1 MRINVNK
8 DILRSH
14 FNVNKK
20 ITFIQ
25 KNKIFVSRNQRAMC
39 LFAIFHRLTFI
50 FKGLINN
57 QGVFKYTIYSITM
70 LLKILSLLEN
80 SK

>member
-1 MRINVNK
+1 MYIK
-8 DILRSH
+8 IYKH
-14 FNVNKK
+14 HTHANKK
-20 ITFIQ
+20 NNIYSEVQ
-25 KNKIFVSRNQRAMC
+25 QNKIFVSRNQRAMC

-50 FKGLINN
+50 FKGLIYN
-57 QGVFKYTIYSITM
+57 QGVFKYTIYSIAM

>member
-1 MRINVNK
+1 MQI
-8 DILRSH
+8 
-14 FNVNKK
+14 KK
-20 ITFIQ
+20 TTFIQ
-25 KNKIFVSRNQRAMC
+25 KFSRIKY
-39 LFAIFHRLTFI
+39 LFLEINVPCVYLLYFRLTFI

-57 QGVFKYTIYSITM
+57 QGVFKYTIYSIAM